1 VPSGVPPATLDSAK
15 ESRWAIDIVNLPDA
29 SAPLNEPAR
38 RRLMATANP
47 PASQTRAFSTVFLI
61 EMWERFGFYGMQV
74 LMVTYMMKKLGFVDT
89 RANLVWGAAAAL
101 IYATPAIGGWIGDR
115 LIGTRRTMRIGALV
129 LASGY
134 ALLWL
139 PTNNEYFLYIAL
151 GVIIVGNGFFKPNAG
166 NLVRKIYEGDE
177 TRIDSAFTMYYMA
190 VNIGSMISMTLT
202 PWIRDTIG
210 ARYGNSAGW
219 HTAFGICSI
228 GLIIGM
234 VNYLLMS
241 RALAHIGSPADDS
254 PVNRRRLVLVL
265 AGGIG
270 MVLISAFILQSQAIA
285 RVCVY
290 AAGAVILGIFVHL
303 IRTSHR
309 DERAGLIAALVLV
322 VQTIFFF
329 IFYQQM
335 STSLNLFAQK
345 NVDLNFSLFGWHLFT
360 WIPEQYQ
367 NLNSIWIVVLSP
379 VLVFI
384 YNSLG
389 RLGKDPSIAVKFAW
403 GFAAV
408 AVGFFI
414 YGVGARWAVNGQ
426 VSSWIMVWG
435 YGLYSLG
442 ELLVSG
448 LGLAMIARYAP
459 ARMGGFMMG
468 AYFVASGLSQYMGSV
483 VANFAHIPEDITNPL
498 ESLTIYTSLF
508 NKLGFAGIAC
518 TLIAVAMLP
527 LMNRL
532 SASHSDS
539 AHSDSASNREP
550 LPAVRSEE
558 FDLPRST

>member
-1 VPSGVPPATLDSAK
+1 MTTL
-15 ESRWAIDIVNLPDA
+15 
-29 SAPLNEPAR
+29 
-38 RRLMATANP
+38 NP
-47 PASQTRAFSTVFLI
+47 PVSQTRSFTTVFVI

-101 IYATPAIGGWIGDR
+101 IYATPAIGGWIGDK
-115 LIGTRRTMRIGALV
+115 LIGTRRTMRIGAMV
-129 LASGY
+129 LAFGY

-139 PTNNEYFLYIAL
+139 PTNNEYFLYFAL

-202 PWIRDTIG
+202 PWIRDYVG
-210 ARYGNSAGW
+210 AHYGDSAGW
-219 HTAFGICSI
+219 HTAFGVCSI
-228 GLIIGM
+228 GLILGM
-234 VNYLLMS
+234 INYALMS
-241 RALAHIGSPADDS
+241 RTLAHIGSPADAL
-254 PVNRRRLVLVL
+254 PVSKRRLAGVL
-265 AGGIG
+265 AGGVG
-270 MVLISAFILQSQAIA
+270 MVLVAAFILNSETVA
-285 RVCVY
+285 RICVY
-290 AAGAVILGIFVHL
+290 AAGAVILAIFVKL
-303 IRTSHR
+303 IHGSHR

-345 NVDLNFSLFGWHLFT
+345 NVNLDFSLFGWHLFT

-408 AVGFFI
+408 AIGFFI

-448 LGLAMIARYAP
+448 LGLAMIARYVP

-468 AYFVASGLSQYMGSV
+468 AYFVASGLSQYLGSV
-483 VANFAHIPEDITNPL
+483 VANFAHIPENINDPL

-508 NKLGFAGIAC
+508 NKLGFAGILC
-518 TLIAVAMLP
+518 TLIAIAMLP
-527 LMNRL
+527 LMKKL
-532 SASHSDS
+532 SVSHSDAATS
-539 AHSDSASNREP
+539 QNP

-558 FDLPRST
+558 FNTAG

>member
-1 VPSGVPPATLDSAK
+1 M
-15 ESRWAIDIVNLPDA
+15 AIL
-29 SAPLNEPAR
+29 
-38 RRLMATANP
+38 NP
-47 PASQTRAFSTVFLI
+47 PVSQSRSFSTVFLI

-101 IYATPAIGGWIGDR
+101 IYATPAIGGWIGDK
-115 LIGTRRTMRIGALV
+115 LIGTRRTMKIGAVV
-129 LASGY
+129 LAFGY

-139 PTNNEYFLYIAL
+139 PTNNEYFLYFAL

-177 TRIDSAFTMYYMA
+177 TRIDSAFTLYYMS

-202 PWIRDTIG
+202 PWIRDYVG

-219 HTAFGICSI
+219 HTAFGVCSI
-228 GLIIGM
+228 GLLLGII
-234 VNYLLMS
+234 NYTLMS
-241 RALAHIGSPADDS
+241 RALAHIGSPADELRVD
-254 PVNRRRLVLVL
+254 RRRLAGVI
-265 AGGIG
+265 AGGVG
-270 MVLISAFILQSQAIA
+270 TVLIAAFILQSQTVA
-285 RVCVY
+285 RICVY
-290 AAGAVILGIFVHL
+290 AAGIVILGIFVNL

-309 DERAGLIAALVLV
+309 DERAGLVAALVLV

-345 NVDLNFSLFGWHLFT
+345 NVNLDFSIFGWHLFT

-389 RLGKDPSIAVKFAW
+389 RLGKDPSIAAKFAW

-408 AVGFFI
+408 AIGFFI

-468 AYFVASGLSQYMGSV
+468 AYFVASGISQYLGSV
-483 VANFAHIPEDITNPL
+483 VANFAHIPENLSNPL
-498 ESLTIYTSLF
+498 ESLTIYTALF
-508 NKLGFAGIAC
+508 NKLGFAGIIC
-518 TLIAVAMLP
+518 TLIAIAMLP
-527 LMNRL
+527 LMKKL
-532 SASHSDS
+532 SASHSG
-539 AHSDSASNREP
+539 AATNHP
-550 LPAVRSEE
+550 LPAVHSEE
-558 FDLPRST
+558 FNTASS

>member
-1 VPSGVPPATLDSAK
+1 MATLNSP
-15 ESRWAIDIVNLPDA
+15 V
-29 SAPLNEPAR
+29 
-38 RRLMATANP
+38 
-47 PASQTRAFSTVFLI
+47 SQTRSFTTVFVI

-101 IYATPAIGGWIGDR
+101 IYATPAIGGWIGDK
-115 LIGTRRTMRIGALV
+115 LIGTRRTMRIGAMV
-129 LASGY
+129 LAVGY

-139 PTNNEYFLYIAL
+139 PTNNEYFLYFAL

-202 PWIRDTIG
+202 PWIRDYVG
-210 ARYGNSAGW
+210 EHYGDSAGW
-219 HTAFGICSI
+219 HTAFGVCSI
-228 GLIIGM
+228 GLLLGM
-234 VNYLLMS
+234 FNYALMR
-241 RALAHIGSPADDS
+241 RALAHIGSPADAE
-254 PVNRRRLVLVL
+254 PINVRRLAAVLVG
-265 AGGIG
+265 AVG
-270 MVLISAFILQSQAIA
+270 MVLLSAFILQSQAVA

-290 AAGAVILGIFVHL
+290 TAGVVILAIFVHL

-345 NVDLNFSLFGWHLFT
+345 NVDLNFSLFGWHMFT

-384 YNSLG
+384 YNTLG

-403 GFAAV
+403 GFSCV
-408 AVGFFI
+408 AIGFFI

-448 LGLAMIARYAP
+448 LGLAMIARYVP

-468 AYFVASGLSQYMGSV
+468 AYFVASGLSQYLGSV
-483 VANFAHIPEDITNPL
+483 VANFAHIPENLNDPV

-508 NKLGFAGIAC
+508 NKLGFAGITC
-518 TLIAVAMLP
+518 TLIAIAMLP
-527 LMNRL
+527 LMKKL
-532 SASHSDS
+532 SASHSETGNG
-539 AHSDSASNREP
+539 HTP
-550 LPAVRSEE
+550 LPPVRSEE
-558 FDLPRST
+558 FNTAG

>member
-1 VPSGVPPATLDSAK
+1 MTPMPANAGPANAPANSSANAPANPAANV
-15 ESRWAIDIVNLPDA
+15 S
-29 SAPLNEPAR
+29 SAPLSPLA
-38 RRLMATANP
+38 
-47 PASQTRAFSTVFLI
+47 QKRAFSTVFMI

-74 LMVTYMMKKLGFVDT
+74 LMVTYMMKKLGFIDT

-115 LIGTRRTMRIGALV
+115 LIGTRRTMRIGAVV
-129 LASGY
+129 LAVGY

-139 PTNNEYFLYIAL
+139 PTNSEYFLYLAL
-151 GVIIVGNGFFKPNAG
+151 GVIIVGNGLFKPNAG
-166 NLVRKIYEGDE
+166 NLVRKIYEGED

-202 PWIRDTIG
+202 PWIRNYVG
-210 ARYGNSAGW
+210 ARYGDSLGW
-219 HTAFGICSI
+219 HTAFGVCSI
-228 GLIIGM
+228 GLLVGLTNYWLMGRALSHVGSPPDAVRLNLRRLGGVAAGAVGM
-234 VNYLLMS
+234 VIVS
-241 RALAHIGSPADDS
+241 AL
-254 PVNRRRLVLVL
+254 
-265 AGGIG
+265 
-270 MVLISAFILQSQAIA
+270 ILQNQAVA

-290 AAGAVILGIFVHL
+290 AAGAVILAIFLHL
-303 IRTSHR
+303 IRASHR
-309 DERAGLIAALVLV
+309 NERAGMIAALVLV
-322 VQTIFFF
+322 LQTVLFFV
-329 IFYQQM
+329 FYQQM
-335 STSLNLFAQK
+335 STSLNLFAQR
-345 NVDLNFSLFGWHLFT
+345 NVDLRFSLFGWQLFT

-379 VLVFI
+379 VLVLI

-389 RLGKDPSIAVKFAW
+389 RFGRDPSIAAKFAW

-408 AVGFFI
+408 AAGFFI
-414 YGVGARWAVNGQ
+414 YGVGARWQVDGQ

-448 LGLAMIARYAP
+448 LGLAMIARYVP

-468 AYFVASGLSQYMGSV
+468 AYFVASGLSQYLGSV
-483 VANFAHIPEDITNPL
+483 VANFAHVPRNLTDPV
-498 ESLTIYTSLF
+498 ESLAIYTSLF

-518 TLIAVAMLP
+518 TVIAIAMLP

-532 SASHSDS
+532 SASHSD
-539 AHSDSASNREP
+539 AATNHHP

-558 FDLPRST
+558 FNTA

>member
-1 VPSGVPPATLDSAK
+1 MATL
-15 ESRWAIDIVNLPDA
+15 
-29 SAPLNEPAR
+29 
-38 RRLMATANP
+38 NP
-47 PASQTRAFSTVFLI
+47 PASQTRAFSTVFMI

-101 IYATPAIGGWIGDR
+101 IYATPAVGGWIGDR
-115 LIGTRRTMRIGALV
+115 LIGTRRTMKIGALI
-129 LASGY
+129 LAMGY

-139 PTNNEYFLYIAL
+139 PTNNEYFLYLAL

-166 NLVRKIYEGDE
+166 NLVRKIYEGEE

-202 PWIRDTIG
+202 PWIRDTVG

-219 HTAFGICSI
+219 HTAFGVCSI
-228 GLIIGM
+228 GLIIGLM
-234 VNYLLMS
+234 NYFLMS
-241 RALAHIGSPADDS
+241 RALAHIGSPADDAR
-254 PVNRRRLVLVL
+254 VDRRRLGLVL
-265 AGGIG
+265 AGGVG
-270 MVLISAFILQSQAIA
+270 MVLISAFILQSQTVA

-389 RLGKDPSIAVKFAW
+389 RLGKDPSIAAKFAW

-408 AVGFFI
+408 AIGFFI

-483 VANFAHIPEDITNPL
+483 VANFAHIPENISNPL

-508 NKLGFAGIAC
+508 NKLGFAGVLCTAIA
-518 TLIAVAMLP
+518 IAMLP
-527 LMNRL
+527 LMNKL
-532 SASHSDS
+532 SVSHSD
-539 AHSDSASNREP
+539 AAAGREP

-558 FDLPRST
+558 FDLPRSA

>member
-1 VPSGVPPATLDSAK
+1 MAEFML
-15 ESRWAIDIVNLPDA
+15 
-29 SAPLNEPAR
+29 R
-38 RRLMATANP
+38 RERIHPYNRAMTQHSPTPQVRAG
-47 PASQTRAFSTVFLI
+47 ASQNRAFSTVFLI

-101 IYATPAIGGWIGDR
+101 IYATPAVGGWIGDK
-115 LIGTRRTMRIGALV
+115 LIGTRRTMRIGAVV
-129 LASGY
+129 LAFGY

-139 PTNNEYFLYIAL
+139 PTNNEIFLYFAL

-177 TRIDSAFTMYYMA
+177 SRIDSAFTMYYMA

-202 PWIRDTIG
+202 PWIRDYVG
-210 ARYGNSAGW
+210 ARYGDSAGW
-219 HTAFGICSI
+219 HTAFGVCSI
-228 GLIIGM
+228 GLVLGLS
-234 VNYLLMS
+234 NYALMR
-241 RALAHIGSPADDS
+241 RALAHIGSPADDR
-254 PVNRRRLVLVL
+254 PVVPKRVAALIAGAVCMVL
-265 AGGIG
+265 A
-270 MVLISAFILQSQAIA
+270 SAFILQSQAVA

-290 AAGAVILGIFVHL
+290 AAGAVILAIFVHL
-303 IRTSHR
+303 IRGSHR

-322 VQTIFFF
+322 AQTIFFF

-335 STSLNLFAQK
+335 STSLNLFAQR
-345 NVDLNFSLFGWHLFT
+345 NVNLDFSLFGWHLFT

-367 NLNSIWIVVLSP
+367 NLNSIWIVLLSP

-389 RLGKDPSIAVKFAW
+389 AIRKDPSIAAKFAF

-448 LGLAMIARYAP
+448 LGLAMIARYVP
-459 ARMGGFMMG
+459 ERMGGFMMG
-468 AYFVASGLSQYMGSV
+468 AYFVASGISQYLGSV
-483 VANFAHIPEDITNPL
+483 VANFAHIPEGITNPL
-498 ESLTIYTSLF
+498 ESLAIYTSLF
-508 NKLGFAGIAC
+508 NKLGFAGIGC
-518 TLIAVAMLP
+518 TLIAIAMLP
-527 LMNRL
+527 LMKRL
-532 SASHSDS
+532 SSNHAESS
-539 AHSDSASNREP
+539 AKTP
-550 LPAVRSEE
+550 LPAVHSEE
-558 FDLPRST
+558 LNPAA

>member
-1 VPSGVPPATLDSAK
+1 
-15 ESRWAIDIVNLPDA
+15 
-29 SAPLNEPAR
+29 
-38 RRLMATANP
+38 MATPNSP
-47 PASQTRAFSTVFLI
+47 VSQTRSFTTVFLI

-101 IYATPAIGGWIGDR
+101 IYATPAIGGWIGDK
-115 LIGTRRTMRIGALV
+115 LIGTRRTMRIGAMV
-129 LASGY
+129 LTVGY

-139 PTNNEYFLYIAL
+139 PTNNEYFLYFAL
-151 GVIIVGNGFFKPNAG
+151 GVIIVGNGLFKPNAG

-202 PWIRDTIG
+202 PWIRDYVG
-210 ARYGNSAGW
+210 ERYGDSAGW
-219 HTAFGICSI
+219 HTAFGVCSI
-228 GLIIGM
+228 GLLLGM
-234 VNYLLMS
+234 SNYALMR
-241 RALAHIGSPADDS
+241 RALAHIGSPADER
-254 PVNRRRLVLVL
+254 PVNAGRLAAVL
-265 AGGIG
+265 GGAVG
-270 MVLISAFILQSQAIA
+270 MVLISAFILQSQAVA

-290 AAGAVILGIFVHL
+290 AAGVVILAIFANL

-309 DERAGLIAALVLV
+309 DERAGLVAALVLV

-384 YNSLG
+384 YNTLG
-389 RLGKDPSIAVKFAW
+389 RLGKDPPIAVKFAW
-403 GFAAV
+403 GFSCV
-408 AVGFFI
+408 AIGFFI

-448 LGLAMIARYAP
+448 LGLAMIARYVP

-468 AYFVASGLSQYMGSV
+468 AYFVASGLSQYLGSV
-483 VANFAHIPEDITNPL
+483 VANFAHIPENLNDPV
-498 ESLTIYTSLF
+498 ESLTIYTALF
-508 NKLGFAGIAC
+508 NKLGFAGITC
-518 TLIAVAMLP
+518 TVIAIAMLP
-527 LMNRL
+527 LMKKL
-532 SASHSDS
+532 SASHSET
-539 AHSDSASNREP
+539 SNGHTP
-550 LPAVRSEE
+550 LPPVRSEE
-558 FDLPRST
+558 FNTAG

>member
-1 VPSGVPPATLDSAK
+1 MENPSPAF
-15 ESRWAIDIVNLPDA
+15 
-29 SAPLNEPAR
+29 
-38 RRLMATANP
+38 
-47 PASQTRAFSTVFLI
+47 SQTRSFSTVFLI

-101 IYATPAIGGWIGDR
+101 IYATPAIGGWIGDK

-129 LASGY
+129 LTCGY

-139 PTNNEYFLYIAL
+139 PTDNEYFLYLAL
-151 GVIIVGNGFFKPNAG
+151 GVIIVGNGLFKPNSG
-166 NLVRKIYEGDE
+166 NLVRKIYEGDD

-202 PWIRDTIG
+202 PWIRNYVGD
-210 ARYGNSAGW
+210 RYGDSAGW
-219 HTAFGICSI
+219 HTAFGVCSI
-228 GLIIGM
+228 GLILGLI
-234 VNYLLMS
+234 NYSFMS
-241 RALAHIGSPADDS
+241 RALAHIGSPADES
-254 PVNRRRLVLVL
+254 PVKRWRVAAVL
-265 AGGIG
+265 AGGLA
-270 MVLISAFILQSQAIA
+270 MVLVSAFVLQSQSVA

-290 AAGAVILGIFVHL
+290 AAGVVIMAIFAHL
-303 IRTSHR
+303 IRNSHR
-309 DERAGLIAALVLV
+309 NERAGLIAALLLVL
-322 VQTIFFF
+322 QTIFFF

-345 NVDLNFSLFGWHLFT
+345 NVDLNFSMFGWHLFT

-379 VLVFI
+379 VLVLI

-389 RLGKDPSIAVKFAW
+389 RLGKDPSIAGKFAW

-408 AVGFFI
+408 AIGFFI
-414 YGVGARWAVNGQ
+414 YGVGAKWAVNGQ

-448 LGLAMIARYAP
+448 LGLAMIARYVP

-468 AYFVASGLSQYMGSV
+468 AYFVVSGISQYLGSV
-483 VANFAHIPEDITNPL
+483 VANFAHIPANITNPV
-498 ESLTIYTSLF
+498 ESMVIYTSLF

-518 TLIAVAMLP
+518 TLIAIAMLP
-527 LMNRL
+527 LMKKL
-532 SASHSDS
+532 STSHSDAATS
-539 AHSDSASNREP
+539 HTP

-558 FDLPRST
+558 FNTA